1 MISLTSVHAE
11 VLEAFKMER
20 LQKILARAGLASR
33 REAERWILEG
43 RVSVNGTVISKL
55 GSQADPAKDSIK
67 VDGKRIKPAAA
78 PLYFAFHKPP
88 GVITTLNDPQRRP
101 DLTQF
106 IEKLGRKQRVF
117 PVGRLDYNST
127 GLLLLTNDGELTGR
141 LTHPRFGVKKVYR
154 VKLSACPTAEEF
166 ALLRKG
172 IRLED
177 GVTASA
183 RARVLEKLKK
193 NAWVEIEIHEGRKR
207 EIRRIFETLGY
218 FVEKLIRVRVGP
230 ISLGFLRPGE
240 IRPLSQLE
248 IKALKSA
255 VGLLSSNPS
264 PLTAHV
270 GVRGEG

>member
-1 MISLTSVHAE
+1 
-11 VLEAFKMER
+11 MER

-88 GVITTLNDPQRRP
+88 GVITTLNDPQKRP

-106 IEKLGRKQRVF
+106 IEKLGSKQRVF

-127 GLLLLTNDGELTGR
+127 GLLLLTNDGELAGR

-154 VKLSACPTAEEF
+154 VKLSACPTAEEL
-166 ALLRKG
+166 ARLRKG

-177 GVTASA
+177 GITAPA
-183 RARVLEKLKK
+183 RARVLAKLKK
-193 NAWVEIEIHEGRKR
+193 NAWVEIEIHEGRNR
-207 EIRRIFETLGY
+207 EVRRIFEAMGY

-230 ISLGFLRPGE
+230 IDLGFLPPGE
-240 IRPLSQLE
+240 LRPLSQSE
-248 IKALKSA
+248 IKALKTA
-255 VGLLSSNPS
+255 VGLSPHSS
-264 PLTAHV
+264 PLTPHH
-270 GVRGEG
+270 RGKR